1 MSEIT
6 NPLKAI
12 RAKCLDCCGYSAN
25 EVKMCTN
32 TKCSLYGFRFGNNPY
47 RKRRNLSDEQK
58 AALSERL
65 SKARAAK
72 APQRQPN
79 AD

>member
-25 EVKMCTN
+25 EVRMCTN
-32 TKCSLYGFRFGNNPY
+32 AHCSLYEFRFGSNPY

-72 APQRQPN
+72 SPRQ
-79 AD
+79 